1 MKIKLVVC
9 YLFIAVMLCSCS
21 THRLDQ
27 SSKGEIEA
35 GEKVLIETDNLGVL
49 FRIFTLFLIEPSQ
62 TRIKAVDGEWIPRS
76 LFTNDK
82 LALEPGS
89 HRFEFV
95 CERGDDNESRV
106 ETRSL
111 HLDVMYRYI
120 VTCSVYQ
127 GFSIKK
133 YLATADGYNEV

>member
-1 MKIKLVVC
+1 MKIKIVIC
-9 YLFIAVMLCSCS
+9 YVFIVLMLCSCS
-21 THRLDQ
+21 THRLGQ
-27 SSKGEIEA
+27 TSKGEIET
-35 GEKVLIETDNLGVL
+35 GEKVLIETDNLGFL
-49 FRIFTLFLIEPSQ
+49 FRIFTLFLIDPSQ
-62 TRIKAVDGEWIPRS
+62 TRIKAVDGEWMPRS

-82 LALEPGS
+82 LALEPGN

-95 CERGDDNESRV
+95 CERGADNESRV

-127 GFSIKK
+127 GFTIKK
-133 YLATADGYNEV
+133 YLVTPHEYNEV